1 VTDLSIT
8 EARRLARA
16 QRHVADA
23 ARTGNREQIEQ
34 AQAELDTV
42 RHDLYEGDDEE

>member
-1 VTDLSIT
+1 MSDLTIT

-16 QRHVADA
+16 QRRVADA
-23 ARTGNREQIEQ
+23 ARTGDRNEQRE
-34 AQAELDTV
+34 AQARLDDI

>member
-1 VTDLSIT
+1 MTDLSVT

-16 QRHVADA
+16 QRRVADA
-23 ARTGNREQIEQ
+23 SRTGDRGQIEQ
-34 AQAELDTV
+34 AQAELDDI